1 MQIDIIL
8 LKVFVCPSVKLK
20 LTNHFHLCLCSI
32 TTPTS
37 CLKNTCPPRFPDKL
51 DLLFF
56 ELMKTK
62 SLFFYGIIYNLIRDK
77 LLSSCTE
84 DECKAA
90 CKHVG
95 NIPGGKGGKYC
106 VDGAC
111 RCATVR
117 P

>member
-1 MQIDIIL
+1 MKIFYLIYLFLVIL
-8 LKVFVCPSVKLK
+8 TCFSF
-20 LTNHFHLCLCSI
+20 TNA
-32 TTPTS
+32 
-37 CLKNTCPPRFPDKL
+37 
-51 DLLFF
+51 
-56 ELMKTK
+56 
-62 SLFFYGIIYNLIRDK
+62 
-77 LLSSCTE
+77 SCTE